1 MPTRYNDADRRQW
14 VDNDEGLYS
23 MWKRSGMGQYKF
35 VRTHRKEI
43 DAIIKNMV
51 EGNRK
56 AHYLIYG

>member
-1 MPTRYNDADRRQW
+1 
-14 VDNDEGLYS
+14 